1 VVVMLKRFLDF
12 DNAGRLLVF
21 VVMVFHSHMEM
32 NGFGVVAR
40 WN

>member
-1 VVVMLKRFLDF
+1 MLKRFSDF

-21 VVMVFHSHMEM
+21 VVMVFHSHMMEM